1 MARDESLS
9 LAQEEPRRKHQRKAV
24 DLRATIEY
32 LDPEGGWYPVQG
44 WVTEVSLKG
53 LRLRLPKDVGVSIKD
68 RVRIFIHKPGI
79 ETSGKIKHITS
90 DDASHLVLSIGIKL
104 TEMSREHWTAW
115 QIITG

>member
-1 MARDESLS
+1 MQD
-9 LAQEEPRRKHQRKAV
+9 
-24 DLRATIEY
+24 
-32 LDPEGGWYPVQG
+32 G
-44 WVTEVSLKG
+44 VTEVSLKG